1 MRVNLKRINA
11 IFIKE
16 LQDVRKN
23 TNVIYMFFL
32 PVILTILWDKFIP
45 DMPAG
50 FALGFGLLFLVVM
63 VGMYVPSMII
73 AEEKEKKTM
82 GVLML
87 SPATPLEVFI
97 GKGLLTFVSIIVI
110 TIILILVTGSQVV
123 HLPVILVSTILAS
136 ICSILI
142 GMIVGLLAAN
152 QMATGVI
159 GTPIYLL
166 LLIFPLYGGMGVE
179 FMRVI
184 SKFLPTYYYFEML
197 RRALEE
203 GQNLINMPKLL
214 LILLFFILIFFIV
227 LHNVYR
233 KKGLE

>member
-1 MRVNLKRINA
+1 
-11 IFIKE
+11 
-16 LQDVRKN
+16 
-23 TNVIYMFFL
+23 
-32 PVILTILWDKFIP
+32 
-45 DMPAG
+45 
-50 FALGFGLLFLVVM
+50 
-63 VGMYVPSMII
+63 
-73 AEEKEKKTM
+73 
-82 GVLML
+82 
-87 SPATPLEVFI
+87 
-97 GKGLLTFVSIIVI
+97 
-110 TIILILVTGSQVV
+110 
-123 HLPVILVSTILAS
+123 
-136 ICSILI
+136 
-142 GMIVGLLAAN
+142 MIVGLLAAN